1 MSDDSNLY
9 DYRDLIQLFDSC
21 FFDKFNTKL
30 VKGQYEPIYIPA
42 GSVVDEYPR
51 QNWHQILFAHG
62 FFRSALHE
70 VAHWL
75 VAGAARRHQ
84 VDYGYWYQAD
94 GRTASEQAIF
104 EQVEV
109 KPQAIEWV
117 LTQACGHAFSV
128 SVDNLEGEATDPLP
142 FKRAVY
148 QQVLALQSTGLNA
161 RAERF
166 RWALAQHYGTALSF
180 ADMHFSVSEL

>member
-1 MSDDSNLY
+1 MSDDSSLY
-9 DYRDLIQLFDSC
+9 DYRDLIQLFEGC

-30 VKGQYEPIYIPA
+30 VKGQHEPIYIPA
-42 GSVVDEYPR
+42 GCAVDEYPR
-51 QNWHQILFAHG
+51 QNWHQIVFAHG

-75 VAGAARRHQ
+75 VAGAARRTQ
-84 VDYGYWYQAD
+84 VDYGYWYQGD

-109 KPQAIEWV
+109 KPQAIEWI
-117 LTQACGHAFSV
+117 LTQACGHAFNV
-128 SVDNLEGEATDPLP
+128 SVDNLEGEATDPSP

-148 QQVLALQSTGLNA
+148 QQVLALQSTGLSV

-166 RWALAQHYGTALSF
+166 RRALAQRYGTALHL
-180 ADMHFSVSEL
+180 AQMRFSLSEL